1 MVLAHPVYPVKF
13 LLIIGVLLIALH
25 GLALFLTTLKKIAR
39 GDK

>member
-1 MVLAHPVYPVKF
+1 LAHPVYPVKF

-25 GLALFLTTLKKIAR
+25 GLALFLATLKKIVR